1 MEYIWQG
8 RSLKA
13 VWKILKMYGEDPLAR
28 RSFRIFAYGKG
39 LERPKAKLWNM
50 MIRGFATAMHLHLY
64 LPLAVGIML
73 LVDCRIDER
82 LSDTGMRE

>member
-1 MEYIWQG
+1 
-8 RSLKA
+8 
-13 VWKILKMYGEDPLAR
+13 
-28 RSFRIFAYGKG
+28 
-39 LERPKAKLWNM
+39 

>member
-1 MEYIWQG
+1 
-8 RSLKA
+8 
-13 VWKILKMYGEDPLAR
+13 
-28 RSFRIFAYGKG
+28 
-39 LERPKAKLWNM
+39 
-50 MIRGFATAMHLHLY
+50 MHLHLY